1 MSSVKFEVI
10 DCRVKESY
18 WLTNYE
24 DSWNDE
30 EHRLINIIDE
40 NLKKLSREE
49 LKKQNIEL
57 AESEIVVVENPF
69 GAIITLK
76 HNETNTT
83 LVIEVSNFDHDGN
96 ELYLETGDITKD
108 FKFEDKHIIELL
120 SGLEKYNTKTTIVN
134 NILEIEPNNNCWLEF
149 TNFDLEGKLEN
160 NSLIDIVLCDYSGKT
175 VYIDID
181 WHGAIFSVK
190 ELKDLNEIEYID
202 VYSDIYVP
210 KAKELYSIT
219 GEEADKLSGGMRDIF
234 NIVDDNK
241 EEN

>member
-1 MSSVKFEVI
+1 MSRLKFEVV

-24 DSWNDE
+24 DNWNDE
-30 EHRLINIIDE
+30 EYRLSNIIDE

-76 HNETNTT
+76 HSETNTT

-96 ELYLETGDITKD
+96 DLYLDTGDITKD
-108 FKFEDKHIIELL
+108 FKFEDSHIIELI
-120 SGLEKYNTKTTIVN
+120 SGLEKYETKTTLENGV
-134 NILEIEPNNNCWLEF
+134 LEIEPNDHCWLEF
-149 TNFDLEGKLEN
+149 TNKSLERKLKKQ
-160 NSLIDIVLCDYSGKT
+160 SLLDIVLKKYTGKL
-175 VYIDID
+175 VYIIID
-181 WHGAIFSVK
+181 WHGAIFKVK

-210 KAKELYSIT
+210 KVKKLYSIT